1 MTNNCFINLPVL
13 VADRETLWS
22 NTMTFELIAQ
32 ARTLQ
37 GTGASRRLRRAGNV
51 PGIVYGGEA
60 APQSIEVEH
69 NDLLLKLKK
78 EAFHSTIINLV
89 LDGKKQQVL
98 LRDTQVHAYRP
109 LVLHVDFQRV
119 DATHELHVKVPLH
132 FINEEVAPGVKL
144 GGGLVNHVTTE
155 VDVQCLAKDLPE
167 FIEVDLSALKI
178 GDSIHL
184 SQLKLPKG
192 VKLVHH
198 SADDSVVVGIV
209 GKGGAS
215 EEAAEGEAAAE

>member
-1 MTNNCFINLPVL
+1 MQFEIN
-13 VADRETLWS
+13 
-22 NTMTFELIAQ
+22 AQ

-37 GTGASRRLRRAGNV
+37 GSGASRRLRRAGKV

-60 APQSIEVEH
+60 APQSIEVDH
-69 NDLLLKLKK
+69 NELLINLKK
-78 EAFHSTIINLV
+78 EAFHASILTIV

-98 LRDTQVHAYRP
+98 LRDTQRHAYKP

-119 DATHELHVKVPLH
+119 DATHELHIKVPLH
-132 FINEEVAPGVKL
+132 FVNEEVAPGVKL
-144 GGGLVNHVTTE
+144 SGGLVNHVITE
-155 VDVQCLAKDLPE
+155 LDVQCLASDLPE
-167 FIEVDLSALKI
+167 FIEVDLSALKV

-198 SADDSVVVGIV
+198 TADDSVVVGIV
-209 GKGGAS
+209 GKGGS
-215 EEAAEGEAAAE
+215 TEEAAEGEAAAE

>member
-1 MTNNCFINLPVL
+1 
-13 VADRETLWS
+13 
-22 NTMTFELIAQ
+22 MTFELIAQ

-37 GTGASRRLRRAGNV
+37 GTGASRRLRHAAKV

-60 APQSIEVEH
+60 APQSIEVDH

-78 EAFHSTIINLV
+78 EAFHSSIINLIV
-89 LDGKKQQVL
+89 DGKKEQVL
-98 LRDTQVHAYRP
+98 LRDTQVHAYKP

-144 GGGLVNHVTTE
+144 NGGLVNHVMTE
-155 VDVQCLAKDLPE
+155 VDVQCLAGDLPE
-167 FIEVDLSALKI
+167 FIEVDLSALKV

-192 VKLVHH
+192 VKVVHH
-198 SADDSVVVGIV
+198 NADDSVVVGIV
-209 GKGGAS
+209 GKGGSS
-215 EEAAEGEAAAE
+215 EEAAAGEAAAE

>member
-1 MTNNCFINLPVL
+1 
-13 VADRETLWS
+13 
-22 NTMTFELIAQ
+22 MTFELIAQ

-89 LDGKKQQVL
+89 LDGKKQAVL
-98 LRDTQVHAYRP
+98 LRDTQVHAYKP

-144 GGGLVNHVTTE
+144 NGGLVNHVTTE

-198 SADDSVVVGIV
+198 TADDSVVVGIV
-209 GKGGAS
+209 GKGGSS